1 MALFEPCL
9 QELRKLACSRHQR
22 SMGTEKSM
30 KDSKVLLPAS
40 VFSFVG
46 ISEEKLE
53 LAGFFGWTP

>member
-1 MALFEPCL
+1 
-9 QELRKLACSRHQR
+9 
-22 SMGTEKSM
+22 MGTEKSM

-53 LAGFFGWTP
+53 LADFLVGHCECH